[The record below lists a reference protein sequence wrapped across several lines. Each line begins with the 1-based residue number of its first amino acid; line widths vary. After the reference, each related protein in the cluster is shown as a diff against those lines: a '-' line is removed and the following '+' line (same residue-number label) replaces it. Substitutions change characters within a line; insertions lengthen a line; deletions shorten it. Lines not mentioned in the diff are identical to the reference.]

1 MTSKHFVVP
10 LSEEQQPQSV
20 IDSLLS
26 FGDEMASEWGSYLK
40 SLLWADSPDPDN
52 EPDSVPAALL
62 EHDVWPHEMKHQCRA
77 MRDCWRF
84 VVNELELEGLRDVFD
99 HRFDHCYCKECRST
113 TAEITERGDE
123 VYVLPDGW
131 CRFGLNPRAMIEQYG
146 GDTSIVNVMFD
157 RRESSGW
164 PVGFHGSHPR
174 HIRSIL
180 NEGRLLKPSQRTK
193 TGTEITVTH
202 VCTIGGLQAP
212 AEVYERIFFSPS
224 IRYCEW
230 YCKQPPASTH
240 LCVLQARIRK
250 SMADVGHETLA
261 GRVEDKYVERHEM
274 EWSVKD
280 GIHTPLYGLLIR
292 ERPEQFFFR

>member
-99 HRFDHCYCKECRST
+99 HRFDHCYCEECRST

-146 GDTSIVNVMFD
+146 GDTTVVDRIFD
-157 RRESSGW
+157 KREGW
-164 PVGFHGSHPR
+164 PVGFHGTFTPHVR
-174 HIRSIL
+174 NIL
-180 NEGRLLKPSQRTK
+180 KEGRLLKPNEKTK
-193 TGTEITVTH
+193 SGTVIKPCDGHFDAIKQPSPT
-202 VCTIGGLQAP
+202 Q
-212 AEVYERIFFSPS
+212 YFDFKRIFFSQS
-224 IRYCEW
+224 VRYCEC
-230 YCKQPPASTH
+230 YCRQENPPSTH
-240 LCVLQARIRK
+240 LCVLQARIRRGK
-250 SMADVGHETLA
+250 YDTGPETLGGDVEERYI
-261 GRVEDKYVERHEM
+261 GRSEM
-274 EWSVKD
+274 EWSVKK
-280 GIHTPLYGLLIR
+280 GKYAPLYGLLIR
-292 ERPEQFFFR
+292 TA